1 MPLLPVGCCEEF
13 APSPILIVELL
24 PAYLVGTA
32 PNRIFELIYRSEQ
45 VSLITERRCSF
56 DVDSFSGLPNSRSD
70 DFLDSAGTS
79 RSSTSNFLSKEIGL
93 ASDRKFFLG
102 NTLRTSFSSTSKGEE
117 PHSLIDSETGL
128 LSHSRKH
135 WPLSLLL
142 LSFEI
147 KLSVKRV
154 QLVLVLAS
162 QTKQILVEERTAWL
176 TSEDAQVRTFYYE
189 YRNSTSCAYWY
200 KWVNSLPKSFLSHNH
215 TFFSVASSFWACS
228 PNLLGD
234 LLKSRRRK

>member
-1 MPLLPVGCCEEF
+1 MIFDIASPPHPWDEDLREDSPFTRLSSSPLLPVGCWEEF

-70 DFLDSAGTS
+70 DFL
-79 RSSTSNFLSKEIGL
+79 SS
-93 ASDRKFFLG
+93 
-102 NTLRTSFSSTSKGEE
+102 
-117 PHSLIDSETGL
+117 
-128 LSHSRKH
+128 SRK
-135 WPLSLLL
+135 
-142 LSFEI
+142 
-147 KLSVKRV
+147 SVKRV